1 MPQCIHRFRFG
12 GKAIGAGIGLPPRCR
27 AGGLCGNFP
36 RIPIVAEFHNITVEC
51 GLAFPRN
58 GTDVL
63 TVFQVPLPERFIV
76 LTAQGIAYHI
86 RRHSGNQGEHRGM
99 RVAVI
104 HTFGSDL
111 QRVIP
116 ALRNRENVL
125 PRTSPC
131 GGDRTASHVGQSHAG
146 NPKVAGFRPF
156 FYRQHIAFCHVQGKH
171 LERQGGGIRRRIVI
185 TPVSLIPSGMKKILL
200 RHLLIRHGN
209 RTPFRAPPLIQGVA
223 VRGHGV
229 TVICHW
235 LPRNGA
241 CGQAEVAVRIT
252 FYKIPFLCR
261 NKVPRLAR
269 QRSSAFR
276 LGNQNAAGCVTVF
289 CNRKR
294 CSPGRNKI
302 VRNNHVI
309 IFCLGNICGR
319 NVNIRR
325 PERFCCRMAQRGAPL
340 QAEIAKHLKRLIRA
354 GDRSAGNEK
363 LRIACLPES
372 NPGLIFRGNFSAP
385 NVDAV

>member
-1 MPQCIHRFRFG
+1 
-12 GKAIGAGIGLPPRCR
+12 
-27 AGGLCGNFP
+27 
-36 RIPIVAEFHNITVEC
+36 
-51 GLAFPRN
+51 
-58 GTDVL
+58 
-63 TVFQVPLPERFIV
+63 
-76 LTAQGIAYHI
+76 
-86 RRHSGNQGEHRGM
+86 M

-104 HTFGSDL
+104 HTFGSNL

-116 ALRNRENVL
+116 ALRNRENIL
-125 PRTSPC
+125 QRTSPC
-131 GGDRTASHVGQSHAG
+131 GGDRTASHVGQSHAD

-185 TPVSLIPSGMKKILL
+185 TPVSLIPSGMEKILL

-235 LPRNGA
+235 LPRNGT
-241 CGQAEVAVRIT
+241 CGQAEVTVCIT
-252 FYKIPFLCR
+252 FYEISFICR
-261 NKVPRLAR
+261 NKVLRLAR
-269 QRSSAFR
+269 QRLSAFR

-289 CNRKR
+289 CNRNR
-294 CSPGRNKI
+294 RSPGRNKI

-325 PERFCCRMAQRGAPL
+325 PERFCCRMAQRGAPH
-340 QAEIAKHLKRLIRA
+340 QAEIAKHPKRIISA
-354 GDRSAGNEK
+354 ADRSAGNEK
-363 LRIACLPES
+363 LRIACLP
-372 NPGLIFRGNFSAP
+372 
-385 NVDAV
+385 